1 MVIASRLPRMA
12 AGLLV
17 GAVLG
22 MAGLALQAVSRN
34 VLASP
39 DTLAV
44 NAGSYLALGV
54 AAVTGVSLPLL
65 ASSGIAFV
73 GGLAAAAVVLS
84 LSGLGA
90 GTVRLVLAG
99 SALTLGLTAV
109 TQALL
114 LLFPEQTEGLYA
126 WNQGSIAQ
134 NGFDGVVQML
144 PIAAVGLTGLLLTA
158 RRVDALSL
166 GDDAARGL
174 GVDVRATRVTVVVLA
189 SMLSA
194 AAVTL
199 AGPIGF
205 VGLCA
210 PALVRPLARR
220 VRAFTRLRAAVPLAG
235 LTGAA
240 LVLGSDVAL
249 RAVVPGDLS
258 VAVPTGVVTSLVGA
272 VFLVVTATR
281 LRDTAESAA
290 PDRLR
295 PRGRRVFVTVLAVLA
310 VLLVGV
316 VVAAVLLGDTKLLLG
331 DVANWAQGRAGRAVS
346 FVLDTRVPR
355 VGTALLAGGSL
366 ALAGTL
372 VQAVTRNPLAEPAVL
387 GVSNGAA
394 LGAVLL
400 VTSVPL
406 AGSWSV
412 AGAAFAGAAAASV
425 VVFGLAAKGGFRQN
439 RLVLVGMG
447 VATAATS
454 LISLIIVL
462 TDPYNATKA
471 LTWLSGSTYGRH
483 LPGPGAAGRRAGPGR
498 RRGRRP
504 AHGAGPG
511 LAGRGHAPAAGH
523 RPLPRTPGAAGAE
536 RAAERDGGG
545 GGGHHRLRRPGRP
558 ARRPR
563 PGRPPPRPRRAGRRP
578 ARRGAGLRRRPPRP
592 HGHRPR
598 PAGRRP
604 DDRADRH
611 AVLPVAAGAQPGGP
625 GLRLSG
631 RSRRRPEGGRV
642 ASGACVASRGGRG
655 RPGGPGGAPPGA
667 GAGAAGGLRGGHEL
681 ALPRPAGV
689 GTGAGRPPRGHVR
702 RIPLSSV
709 PSFSSLPRRPSRRTG
724 RSSVSRVPPS
734 AHAPRTS
741 NGPMTARAS
750 K

>member
-1 MVIASRLPRMA
+1 MAVTAPRPAPATAVAVTAALALLVAVLAAVDVTQGTATAGAPELWKALTGAASPGDASVVIASRLPRMT

-22 MAGLALQAVSRN
+22 MAGVALQAVSRN

-54 AAVTGVSLPLL
+54 AAITGVSLPLL

-99 SALTLGLTAV
+99 SALALGLTAV
-109 TQALL
+109 TQGLL

-134 NGFDGVVQML
+134 NGFGGVVQMA
-144 PIAAVGLTGLLLTA
+144 PIAVVGLVGLLLTA
-158 RRVDALSL
+158 RRVDALAL
-166 GDDAARGL
+166 GDDAARGV
-174 GVDVRATRVTVVVLA
+174 GVDVRTTRVTVVVLA
-189 SMLSA
+189 SLLSA

-220 VRAFTRLRAAVPLAG
+220 VRAFGRLRGAVPLAG

-249 RAVVPGDLS
+249 RAVVPDDLS

-272 VFLVVTATR
+272 VFLIVAATR

-295 PRGRRVFVTVLAVLA
+295 PRSRRVFLTVLTALV

-316 VVAAVLLGDTKLLLG
+316 TVAGVLLGDAKLLLG
-331 DVANWAQGRAGRAVS
+331 DVVNWAQGRSGRAVT

-355 VGTALLAGGSL
+355 VGAALLAGAAL

-387 GVSNGAA
+387 GVTNGAA

-406 AGSWSV
+406 VGSWGV
-412 AGAAFAGAAAASV
+412 AGAAFAGAAVASV

-447 VATAATS
+447 VATATTS

-471 LTWLSGSTYGRH
+471 LTWLSGSTYGRTFPDL
-483 LPGPGAAGRRAGPGR
+483 LPLAVVLALGIAVSAARRTELDLISLDEDTPQLLGI
-498 RRGRRP
+498 
-504 AHGAGPG
+504 G
-511 LAGRGHAPAAGH
+511 LSRERLTLLVLSVLLSATAVA
-523 RPLPRTPGAAGAE
+523 AAGAIGFVGLVAPHAA
-536 RAAERDGGG
+536 RA
-545 GGGHHRLRRPGRP
+545 LV
-558 ARRPR
+558 
-563 PGRPPPRPRRAGRRP
+563 GRRHARVVPVAVLLGAVLVCAADLLGRTVIAP
-578 ARRGAGLRRRPPRP
+578 AQLGAGLMTALIGTPYFLWLL
-592 HGHRPR
+592 
-598 PAGRRP
+598 
-604 DDRADRH
+604 
-611 AVLPVAAGAQPGGP
+611 V
-625 GLRLSG
+625 
-631 RSRRRPEGGRV
+631 RSRG
-642 ASGACVASRGGRG
+642 
-655 RPGGPGGAPPGA
+655 
-667 GAGAAGGLRGGHEL
+667 
-681 ALPRPAGV
+681 
-689 GTGAGRPPRGHVR
+689 
-702 RIPLSSV
+702 
-709 PSFSSLPRRPSRRTG
+709 
-724 RSSVSRVPPS
+724 
-734 AHAPRTS
+734 
-741 NGPMTARAS
+741 
-750 K
+750 